1 MTKHIPCELSI
12 IMPCLNEA
20 ETIGVCIDKAKN
32 FLKRTNING
41 EIIIADNGSIDNSVK
56 IAKEKD
62 ARVVHI
68 KEKGYGSALMGGINA
83 ALSDNIIMGDSDDSY
98 DFSNLD
104 PFYLKLTEGYDLVMG
119 NRFKG
124 GIEKKAMPFL
134 HKYLGNPVL
143 TKIGQLFFK
152 SPCGD
157 FHCGLRGFKKSA
169 IKKLD
174 LCTTGMEF
182 ASEMVVKSSLYNMK
196 ITEVATTLSC
206 DGRNRPAHLRT
217 WQDGWRHL
225 RFMLVYSPNWLFLY
239 PGIFLLLLGCFI
251 SIAVLPGPVTIL
263 NLTFDI
269 HTLLFASMF
278 TVLGV
283 QSILFAV
290 ISKTFCITEG
300 LMPMLPSMKFLY
312 KYIKL
317 ETGLTVGII
326 LIVLGISGSFFTFG
340 FWGLKSFGN
349 LASSTTMRF
358 AIPSVTML
366 TIGVQIFMTSFLLSL
381 LGMKRK

>member
-1 MTKHIPCELSI
+1 MIKQIPCELSI

-169 IKKLD
+169 IIKLD

-251 SIAVLPGPVTIL
+251 GISVLPGPVTIY

-317 ETGLTVGII
+317 ETGLTASII
-326 LIVLGISGSFFTFG
+326 LIVFGLLGSFFTFG

-381 LGMKRK
+381 LGMKRR